1 VVVGIISSDFVL
13 RACTSA
19 SPHIPAGFSIFTGF
33 FSSPN
38 PLDEFSFGGLD
49 FGESH
54 AIGE

>member
-38 PLDEFSFGGLD
+38 PLNEFSFGGLD